1 MTTFL
6 CIFER
11 ARRASMCIMKST
23 VLVGSDQVW
32 GRAILS
38 LCICILARYEITLS
52 LFRQPL
58 YESHSR
64 SPPLPTPKD
73 QKRHTH
79 DYRTQR
85 LRTHKKRDRHTTK
98 NAIRTHAHTQ
108 RRAAQWL
115 ATVTVQRYVHFST
128 ARRRTNGDPAR
139 GNINQEEEEESAK
152 KKRGGSKK
160 KVD

>member
-1 MTTFL
+1 
-6 CIFER
+6 
-11 ARRASMCIMKST
+11 MCIMKST
-23 VLVGSDQVW
+23 VLVGSDQLW

-64 SPPLPTPKD
+64 SPPLPTPKRQKTAHTRLPHAETSHTQKTRQTHD
-73 QKRHTH
+73 QKRHSHT
-79 DYRTQR
+79 
-85 LRTHKKRDRHTTK
+85 RTHKTS
-98 NAIRTHAHTQ
+98 RTVA
-108 RRAAQWL
+108 RYCNRY
-115 ATVTVQRYVHFST
+115 RYVHFST

-139 GNINQEEEEESAK
+139 GNIK
-152 KKRGGSKK
+152 PRRGGREQRRRREEDRR